1 MGACAYCFTPR
12 DPSESMI
19 LEKEEILRMKK
30 FTTAEIKNVYKK
42 LFFCFSFRVYFYFFF
57 FFLLSRFL
65 ISMIRKLLVTTTQLK
80 DLRNSI
86 LIINMKF

>member
-42 LFFCFSFRVYFYFFF
+42 LFFCFFIQSLLFFF
-57 FFLLSRFL
+57 FFA
-65 ISMIRKLLVTTTQLK
+65 
-80 DLRNSI
+80 
-86 LIINMKF
+86 